1 LCLKFNLD
9 GIRQSYRE
17 IALKKI
23 YCLGHKH
30 LALGDRVTEKKGS
43 DSVVFKVVEGKL
55 LCLKFN
61 LEASCQSYWDI
72 SLGKNISV

>member
-1 LCLKFNLD
+1 VLK
-9 GIRQSYRE
+9 IQSGWYPS
-17 IALKKI
+17 ILQGDCIKKI
-23 YCLGHKH
+23 YCLWHKH